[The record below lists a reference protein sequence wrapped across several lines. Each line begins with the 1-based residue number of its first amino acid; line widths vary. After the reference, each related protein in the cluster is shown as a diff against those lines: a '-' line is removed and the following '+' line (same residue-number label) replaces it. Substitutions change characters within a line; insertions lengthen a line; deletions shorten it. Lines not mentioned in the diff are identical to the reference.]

1 MASITRA
8 EVAARVDEKLDKLA
22 SDLSTAASG
31 GRAEGDY
38 TYPLDD
44 ALRDCGFDAIT
55 DADTHAKIRAV
66 LLGTEYHAAQ
76 RLFWRRSVDVS
87 NRTAS
92 QSVEWNTLLS
102 VIRKRLEDLRGEY
115 GEALAA
121 IGRRLDSDAEAASV
135 AGVLEIDDADDL
147 TRELAD
153 SGLDTG
159 LPWFE
164 EGYHE
169 VGD

>member
-8 EVAARVDEKLDKLA
+8 QVAAQVKEKLDKLA
-22 SDLSTAASG
+22 SDLSTAASS
-31 GRAEGDY
+31 GRAEGDFS
-38 TYPLDD
+38 YPIDD
-44 ALRDCGFDAIT
+44 ALRDCGFDEIAA
-55 DADTHAKIRAV
+55 ADTHAKIRAV
-66 LLGTEYHAAQ
+66 LVGAEYHAAQ

-102 VIRKRLEDLRGEY
+102 IIRKRLEDLKAEY
-115 GEALAA
+115 GEVLAA
-121 IGRRLDSDAEAASV
+121 IGRRLDTDAEADSV

-147 TRELAD
+147 TRALVDA
-153 SGLDTG
+153 GIDTG